1 MLFSGNCNTSIFRRL
16 NCVIFG
22 RLKDLIFGKLQYFSF
37 WEIEMCY
44 FREIEIC
51 HFREIELCHIRE
63 IVMYHFWETEM
74 CIFRGIEMYHFRD
87 IEFYSK
93 NYLKAILKT
102 ILLLLFSYYYSINPI
117 PYGERSSTTPLPLF
131 VRSFFSVR
139 ATTLIFFKKCI
150 FMLWDVFET
159 FWLFSDTKMNVTT
172 S

>member
-1 MLFSGNCNTSIFRRL
+1 
-16 NCVIFG
+16 
-22 RLKDLIFGKLQYFSF
+22 
-37 WEIEMCY
+37 MCY

-51 HFREIELCHIRE
+51 RFREIELCHIRE
-63 IVMYHFWETEM
+63 IAMYHLWETEL
-74 CIFRGIEMYHFRD
+74 CLFRGIEMYHFRD

-102 ILLLLFSYYYSINPI
+102 ILLLLFSYYYSINPV

-172 S
+172 SQRGKSRWKKCGHLSSFHVSLLSCGP